1 MARKAQTPKA
11 PTART
16 SAAKTLTVAGIAR
29 RQLQVIL
36 ALDCSGSMRGDRI
49 ASLNYAM
56 RTALPELRHVAADNP
71 EIDVR
76 LRVLRFG
83 STAQWHVAE
92 PRPVDELKWSD
103 LTADGATH
111 MGEALRM
118 IAEVLTPEAMPG
130 RQLPPVIVLAS
141 DGCPTDDV
149 DGGLKAFFE
158 APNAASSIRLAIAIG
173 SDADH
178 EVLERFIAHPTMKP
192 LKATNASDLVHQ
204 IKWAT
209 TAPVKAA
216 SSPTNAPD
224 PLVPLAREADLA
236 PSANSEIIW

>member
-1 MARKAQTPKA
+1 MA
-11 PTART
+11 
-16 SAAKTLTVAGIAR
+16 LNLDNAGVAR

-49 ASLNYAM
+49 ASLNYAL
-56 RTALPELRHVAADNP
+56 RTAIPELRHVAADNP

-76 LRVLRFG
+76 VRVLRFG
-83 STAQWHVAE
+83 TGAAWHVAE
-92 PRPVDELKWSD
+92 PTPVDALAWTD
-103 LTADGATH
+103 LTAEGETH

-118 IAEVLTPEAMPG
+118 VAEQLKPEAMPG

-141 DGCPTDDV
+141 DGYPTDDI
-149 DGGLKAFFE
+149 DGALAEFFKAE
-158 APNAASSIRLAIAIG
+158 NANAAIRLAIAIG
-173 SDADH
+173 SDADQ
-178 EVLERFIAHPTMKP
+178 EILERFIAHPQMKP
-192 LKATNASDLVHQ
+192 LRATNASDLVHH

-236 PSANSEIIW
+236 PAANSEIIW